1 MQKKIEPLEEKMNA
15 SRNEPENVLPRSA
28 CGRVGCVTIYK
39 TDDCHLCEAVDNYM
53 KDLVKSEGFSET
65 IINTVDK
72 SALSEEPNFDNVHSV
87 PAVRVCETIMIGLPD
102 DEKMRFSLRTANNKK
117 CFLEDVT

>member
-1 MQKKIEPLEEKMNA
+1 MKNDPLETKMNS
-15 SRNEPENVLPRSA
+15 SREQSENQLPRSA
-28 CGRVGCVTIYK
+28 CGRVGCVTIYR
-39 TDDCHLCEAVDNYM
+39 TDDCHLCEAVDIYM
-53 KDLVKSEGFSET
+53 KDLVKSEGFSEN

-72 SALSEEPNFDNVHSV
+72 SILSEEPNFEQVHSV
-87 PAVRVCETIMIGLPD
+87 PAVRVCETIMTGLPD